1 MSGLMFG
8 VIPTGQQLIT
18 DPTSTPSPTSF
29 LYTLPN
35 TKSFSHV
42 MVILLPNVQ
51 LPDNTAAA
59 IYLATAKDVAMAAE
73 LGGTPNFKFL
83 GGIGSGKESA
93 LFKINS
99 NPSQN
104 HSNAENDGIVIGVS
118 IESAESV
125 GQRLEQLS
133 ADKTANSSASNSN
146 TAQMPTSLLAQRIIQ
161 NAYNSLAG
169 YTQPIGPGGVEVVP
183 LRAFDDWWRKF
194 ESRIRNDPN
203 FLAKPQE

>member
-8 VIPTGQQLIT
+8 VIPTGQQLMT

-42 MVILLPNVQ
+42 MVILLPNVH
-51 LPDNTAAA
+51 LPENTAAA
-59 IYLATAKDVAMAAE
+59 IYLATAKDVATAAE

-83 GGIGSGKESA
+83 GGIGTGKESA
-93 LFKINS
+93 LFKISS
-99 NPSQN
+99 NPSHN
-104 HSNAENDGIVIGVS
+104 SGSAENDGVVIGVS
-118 IESAESV
+118 VEPAESI

-133 ADKTANSSASNSN
+133 ADKTANSSAPNPSTS
-146 TAQMPTSLLAQRIIQ
+146 QLPTTLLAQRIIQ
-161 NAYNSLAG
+161 NAYNSLAS
-169 YTQPIGPGGVEVVP
+169 YTKSIGPEGVEVVP
-183 LRAFDDWWRKF
+183 LRAFDEWWRKF